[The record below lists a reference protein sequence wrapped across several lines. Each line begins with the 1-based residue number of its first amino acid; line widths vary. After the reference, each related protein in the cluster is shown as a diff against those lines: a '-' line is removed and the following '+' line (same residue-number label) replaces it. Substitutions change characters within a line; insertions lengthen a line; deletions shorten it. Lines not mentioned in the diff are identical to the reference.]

1 MKYNNYDEEDENSN
15 NLEMSQSKNQKN
27 LNYKKDDKKGEKQIK
42 NNDFVVNNNS
52 FTESDIDEFKN
63 IFNQND
69 LKNNDAINNKSYDSS
84 NLFEGSED
92 INKKGEIT
100 LKDLDPK
107 IKEVLILFVLSNDYY
122 QLLVQERAKKAF
134 RFNKVKK
141 HRPFE

>member
-1 MKYNNYDEEDENSN
+1 MKYNNDEEENSRDSEILN
-15 NLEMSQSKNQKN
+15 NE
-27 LNYKKDDKKGEKQIK
+27 YKKDKNKVEDGGNDKDFIL
-42 NNDFVVNNNS
+42 NDNS
-52 FTESDIDEFKN
+52 INESDIDEFKN

-69 LKNNDAINNKSYDSS
+69 LKNDNNKGINNKSYDSS

-92 INKKGEIT
+92 NNFKKEEIT

-134 RFNKVKK
+134 KSNK
-141 HRPFE
+141 

>member
-1 MKYNNYDEEDENSN
+1 MKHNYNDEEDENSN
-15 NLEMSQSKNQKN
+15 NFEMSPPQNQKN
-27 LNYKKDDKKGEKQIK
+27 LNNKKENNKDENQIN
-42 NNDFVVNNNS
+42 NNDFIVHNNS

-69 LKNNDAINNKSYDSS
+69 LKNNNAVNNKSYDSS
-84 NLFEGSED
+84 NLFEGSDD
-92 INKKGEIT
+92 INKKDEIT

-134 RFNKVKK
+134 KFNKVKK
-141 HRPFE
+141 KKPYE

>member
-1 MKYNNYDEEDENSN
+1 MKNNYYDEEDDNSN
-15 NLEMSQSKNQKN
+15 NFEMSPSGNQKN
-27 LNYKKDDKKGEKQIK
+27 LNYKNENNKAENQIK
-42 NNDFVVNNNS
+42 NKDYVVNNNS
-52 FTESDIDEFKN
+52 FTQSDIDEFKN

-69 LKNNDAINNKSYDSS
+69 FKNNDAINNKSYDSS

-92 INKKGEIT
+92 INKKDDIT

-141 HRPFE
+141 KKPYE